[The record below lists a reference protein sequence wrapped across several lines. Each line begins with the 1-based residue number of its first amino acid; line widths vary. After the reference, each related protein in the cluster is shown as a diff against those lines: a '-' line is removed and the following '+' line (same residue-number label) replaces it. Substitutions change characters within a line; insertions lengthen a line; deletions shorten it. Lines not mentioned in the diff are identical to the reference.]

1 MSFSKKSTLIVDV
14 YVDLICP
21 WCLIGKRHL
30 SVAIAQLQQEI
41 PDLEIDLKWQSVQLL
56 PYVPDEGVDFTAF
69 YLDRLGSPDAVRMRL
84 AQVLAAA
91 ATAGVTIDFARIQRM
106 PNTRR
111 AHQVM
116 AFAVEQLDEKHTE
129 VLLDRLLAAHFN
141 RGENLNDMDMLR
153 GLAATQGLDL
163 MALDAWMATSQ
174 GLPKPIELSGVP
186 FFVFNRLHALSGA
199 QSPDALLAVMRQ
211 SLHKARAA

>member
-1 MSFSKKSTLIVDV
+1 MKSSLSIEV

-30 SVAIAQLQQEI
+30 SLAIAQLQQET
-41 PDLEIDLKWQSVQLL
+41 PDLEMGLKWQSVQLL
-56 PYVPDEGVDFTAF
+56 PHTPDEGVDFTAF
-69 YLDRLGSPDAVRMRL
+69 YLDRLGSPDAVRMRQ

-91 ATAGVTIDFARIQRM
+91 ATAGVVIDFARIQRM

-111 AHQVM
+111 AHQLM
-116 AFAVEQLDEKHTE
+116 AFAAEQLDVVRTE

-153 GLAATQGLDL
+153 GLAAVQGLDL
-163 MALDAWMATSQ
+163 MALDAWVSTNQ
-174 GLPKPIELSGVP
+174 GLPKPIELPGVP
-186 FFVFNRLHALSGA
+186 FFVFNRVHALSGA
-199 QSPDALLAVMRQ
+199 QAPDALLAVMRQ
-211 SLHKARAA
+211 SLREVCAA